1 MKGIIKFNLDD
12 EDDALSHL
20 RCIKSL
26 DMAIA
31 LFQISQTLYND
42 DINVDEIKNEIRL
55 ALSNNG
61 IELDQLIR

>member
-1 MKGIIKFNLDD
+1 MKGILEFNLND
-12 EDDALSHL
+12 EDDVMSHL
-20 RCIKSL
+20 RCVKSL

-42 DINVDEIKNEIRL
+42 DISADEIKNEIRL

-61 IELDQLIR
+61 IEIDQLIR